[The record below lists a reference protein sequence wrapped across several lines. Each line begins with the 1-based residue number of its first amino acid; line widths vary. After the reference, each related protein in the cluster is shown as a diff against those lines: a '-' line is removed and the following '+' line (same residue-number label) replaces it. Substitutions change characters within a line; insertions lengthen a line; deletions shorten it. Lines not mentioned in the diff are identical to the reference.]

1 MAISGTIALIFDFD
15 DTLVSDS
22 TTALLRKYGIDPDI
36 FWKKDLRAL
45 INDGFDPALGFLKLL
60 LDNIGPD
67 RPFGRLTNEDL
78 RAFGATLDSAFK
90 PGLPELF
97 SDLRSIVGEF
107 RIISIEFYIISG
119 GLQAIIEGSQIVKD
133 NFSAVYGCT
142 LDEEGDPPA
151 ISSVKRAI
159 NFTEK
164 TRYIFEINK
173 GLAPEETRKNPY
185 LVNKDVPEKKRAIPF
200 RNMIYVGDGLT
211 DIPCFSLLRRLDGT
225 CFGVFDPKDKSKAK
239 TALIDIL
246 KPQRVISMHSPEY
259 GPDDDLGALLRA
271 AVSNICSRIVVE
283 QQTA

>member
-142 LDEEGDPPA
+142 LDEEGILPLFRA
-151 ISSVKRAI
+151 SSGQSISQ
-159 NFTEK
+159 
-164 TRYIFEINK
+164 
-173 GLAPEETRKNPY
+173 
-185 LVNKDVPEKKRAIPF
+185 KKLD
-200 RNMIYVGDGLT
+200 IY
-211 DIPCFSLLRRLDGT
+211 
-225 CFGVFDPKDKSKAK
+225 
-239 TALIDIL
+239 
-246 KPQRVISMHSPEY
+246 
-259 GPDDDLGALLRA
+259 
-271 AVSNICSRIVVE
+271 SR
-283 QQTA
+283 